1 VIKTLDGATIRDT
14 QRDPGVYRSTSTR
27 MPKALTKE
35 EALKMLLNVQPS
47 YNDARRFR
55 SPQPF
60 S

>member
-1 VIKTLDGATIRDT
+1 MIKTLDGATIRDT

-27 MPKALTKE
+27 MPRSLTKE
-35 EALKMLLNVQPS
+35 EALAMLLSATPS
-47 YNDARRFR
+47 YDDNRRFR